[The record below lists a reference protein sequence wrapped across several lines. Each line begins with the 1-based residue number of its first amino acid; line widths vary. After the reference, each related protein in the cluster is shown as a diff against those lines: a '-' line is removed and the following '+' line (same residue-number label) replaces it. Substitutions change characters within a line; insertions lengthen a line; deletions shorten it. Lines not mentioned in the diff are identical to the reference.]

1 MQFTHHVRNR
11 TCHKPFMFLKRLQRW
26 SSGQDLGVQSRLDSS
41 SMNYP
46 NLQGVSIVYSIVTVR
61 DIVRIPPREFGDP
74 IDQAA
79 LTHLRK
85 SSENVLDR
93 DVGLMIAV
101 IGIDEIGQG
110 RLMPGDGAT
119 YHQVTYRVLVFKPL
133 RGELVEGNV
142 VELMD
147 FGAFIRM
154 GPLDGLCHVSQ
165 ICDDFI
171 TQDTKGSALMG
182 KETGRILSEGDYVRA
197 RITSISFESGNRSGK
212 LGLTMRQPF
221 LGKVGPDTSWV
232 EEDVRIARG
241 EGKKEKKAKK

>member
-1 MQFTHHVRNR
+1 M
-11 TCHKPFMFLKRLQRW
+11 
-26 SSGQDLGVQSRLDSS
+26 SRL
-41 SMNYP
+41 
-46 NLQGVSIVYSIVTVR
+46 VIKIYSVVTVR
-61 DIVRIPPREFGDP
+61 DVVRIPPKEFGSP
-74 IDQAA
+74 IEDAA
-79 LTHLRK
+79 MVHLRK
-85 SSENVLDR
+85 QHENVLDR

-101 IGIDEIGQG
+101 IGIDDIGQG

-119 YHQVTYRVLVFKPL
+119 YHSVTYKVLVFKPI

-171 TQDTKGSALMG
+171 TQDSKGSALLG
-182 KETGRILSEGDYVRA
+182 KETGRTLAEGDSVRA

-221 LGKVGPDTSWV
+221 LGKIGPQNSWV
-232 EEDVRIARG
+232 EDDVRSARG
-241 EGKKEKKAKK
+241 EKSKKDKKKK

>member
-1 MQFTHHVRNR
+1 MFLW
-11 TCHKPFMFLKRLQRW
+11 FLKR
-26 SSGQDLGVQSRLDSS
+26 STAEPADSELS
-41 SMNYP
+41 QELIILNRYHGLVI
-46 NLQGVSIVYSIVTVR
+46 NTYSIVTVK
-61 DIVRIPPREFGDP
+61 DVVRIPPKEFGAP

-79 LTHLRK
+79 ITHLRK

-93 DVGLMIAV
+93 DIGLMIAV

-119 YHQVTYRVLVFKPL
+119 YHTVQYRVLVFKPV
-133 RGELVEGNV
+133 RGEIIEGNV

-171 TQDTKGSALMG
+171 TQDTKGSSLLG
-182 KETGRILSEGDYVRA
+182 KETGRTLSEGDQVRA

-221 LGKVGPDTSWV
+221 LGKIGPEASWI
-232 EEDVRIARG
+232 EDDVKSARG
-241 EGKKEKKAKK
+241 ETKKDKKKAKKN

>member
-1 MQFTHHVRNR
+1 
-11 TCHKPFMFLKRLQRW
+11 L
-26 SSGQDLGVQSRLDSS
+26 SRL
-41 SMNYP
+41 
-46 NLQGVSIVYSIVTVR
+46 VVKIYSVVTVR
-61 DIVRIPPREFGDP
+61 DVVRIPPKEFGSP
-74 IDQAA
+74 IEDAA
-79 LTHLRK
+79 MVHLRK
-85 SSENVLDR
+85 QHENVLDR

-101 IGIDEIGQG
+101 IGIDDIGQG

-119 YHQVTYRVLVFKPL
+119 YHSVTYKVLVFKPI

-171 TQDTKGSALMG
+171 TQDSKGSALLG
-182 KETGRILSEGDYVRA
+182 KETGRTLAEGDSVRA

-221 LGKVGPDTSWV
+221 LGKIGPQNSWV
-232 EEDVRIARG
+232 EDDVRSARG
-241 EGKKEKKAKK
+241 EKSKKDNKKKK

>member
-1 MQFTHHVRNR
+1 M
-11 TCHKPFMFLKRLQRW
+11 
-26 SSGQDLGVQSRLDSS
+26 
-41 SMNYP
+41 
-46 NLQGVSIVYSIVTVR
+46 YSIVTVK
-61 DIVRIPPREFGDP
+61 DVVRIPPSQFGSP
-74 IDQAA
+74 IEDAA
-79 LTHLRK
+79 MMHLRK
-85 SSENVLDR
+85 QHENVLDR

-119 YHQVTYRVLVFKPL
+119 YHAVTYRVLVFKPL
-133 RGELVEGNV
+133 RHELVEGNV

-171 TQDTKGSALMG
+171 TQDSKGNTLLG
-182 KETGRILSEGDYVRA
+182 KETGRTLSEGDMVRA
-197 RITSISFESGNRSGK
+197 RVTSISFESGNKSGK

-221 LGKVGPDTSWV
+221 LGKIGPNRSWI
-232 EEDVRIARG
+232 EDDVKAARG
-241 EGKKEKKAKK
+241 ETKKDKKKKKK

>member
-1 MQFTHHVRNR
+1 
-11 TCHKPFMFLKRLQRW
+11 MFYN
-26 SSGQDLGVQSRLDSS
+26 SSIKEL
-41 SMNYP
+41 
-46 NLQGVSIVYSIVTVR
+46 ITVYSVVTVR
-61 DIVRIPPREFGDP
+61 DVVRIPPKEFGAP
-74 IDQAA
+74 LEKAA
-79 LTHLRK
+79 IEHLRK
-85 SSENVLDR
+85 TSENVLDR
-93 DVGLMIAV
+93 DIGLMIAV
-101 IGIDEIGQG
+101 IDIDEIGQG

-119 YHQVTYRVLVFKPL
+119 YHTVQYQVLVFKPV

-171 TQDTKGSALMG
+171 TQDSKGNSLLG
-182 KETGRILSEGDYVRA
+182 KETGRTLSEGDQVRA

-221 LGKVGPDTSWV
+221 LGKVGPDASWID
-232 EEDVRIARG
+232 EDVKAARG
-241 EGKKEKKAKK
+241 ETKKEKKKE

>member
-1 MQFTHHVRNR
+1 
-11 TCHKPFMFLKRLQRW
+11 L
-26 SSGQDLGVQSRLDSS
+26 SRL
-41 SMNYP
+41 
-46 NLQGVSIVYSIVTVR
+46 VIKIYSVVTVR
-61 DIVRIPPREFGDP
+61 DVVRIPPKEFGSQIED
-74 IDQAA
+74 AA
-79 LTHLRK
+79 MQHLRK
-85 SSENVLDR
+85 QHENVLDR

-101 IGIDEIGQG
+101 IDIDDIGQG

-119 YHQVTYRVLVFKPL
+119 YHSVTYKVLVFKPI

-171 TQDTKGSALMG
+171 TQDSKGSALLG
-182 KETGRILSEGDYVRA
+182 KETGRTLAEGDSVRA

-221 LGKVGPDTSWV
+221 LGKIGPQNSWV
-232 EEDVRIARG
+232 EDDVRSARG
-241 EGKKEKKAKK
+241 EKSKKDKKKK

>member
-1 MQFTHHVRNR
+1 VI
-11 TCHKPFMFLKRLQRW
+11 K
-26 SSGQDLGVQSRLDSS
+26 
-41 SMNYP
+41 
-46 NLQGVSIVYSIVTVR
+46 IYSVVTVR
-61 DIVRIPPREFGDP
+61 DVVRIPPKEFGSQIED
-74 IDQAA
+74 AA
-79 LTHLRK
+79 MVHLRK
-85 SSENVLDR
+85 QHENVLDR

-119 YHQVTYRVLVFKPL
+119 YHSVTYKVLVFKPI

-171 TQDTKGSALMG
+171 TQDSKGSALLG
-182 KETGRILSEGDYVRA
+182 KETGRTLAEGDSVRA

-221 LGKVGPDTSWV
+221 LGKIGPQNSWV
-232 EEDVRIARG
+232 EDDVRSARG
-241 EGKKEKKAKK
+241 EKSKKDKKKK

>member
-1 MQFTHHVRNR
+1 VI
-11 TCHKPFMFLKRLQRW
+11 K
-26 SSGQDLGVQSRLDSS
+26 
-41 SMNYP
+41 
-46 NLQGVSIVYSIVTVR
+46 IYSVVTVR
-61 DIVRIPPREFGDP
+61 DVVRIPPKEFGSP
-74 IDQAA
+74 IEDAA
-79 LTHLRK
+79 MVHLRK
-85 SSENVLDR
+85 QHENVLDR

-101 IGIDEIGQG
+101 IGIDDIGQG

-119 YHQVTYRVLVFKPL
+119 YHSVTYQVLVFKPI

-171 TQDTKGSALMG
+171 TQDSKGSALLG
-182 KETGRILSEGDYVRA
+182 KETGRTLAEGDSVRA

-221 LGKVGPDTSWV
+221 LGKIGPQNSWV
-232 EEDVRIARG
+232 EDDVRSARG
-241 EGKKEKKAKK
+241 EKSKKDKKKK